1 MSIKG
6 LLLKWAQK
14 YKFTRELFQNYS
26 FRTIIFAAIAFL
38 INIGYAV
45 FNAVIGIINLSVWYG
60 ALAAYY
66 IVLSLMRGVILLY
79 RRKRDAY
86 EKKDGN
92 RIVLRDIKKY
102 RNCGILLI
110 LLPLCLSFAILDA
123 VQSHSSFSHP
133 GLMIYVAA
141 TYTTYKVTM
150 AIYNSVK
157 TRKVEDMTLK
167 VVRDINLA
175 DALVSILALQM
186 AMLREFSPDLNVD
199 FVNCLTGGAVCALTI
214 ALGIYMVAYGNH
226 KHKIMSC
233 HLVSDEATNQKND

>member
-1 MSIKG
+1 MKKERLRQWIEKH
-6 LLLKWAQK
+6 
-14 YKFTRELFQNYS
+14 KFTRELFNSYS
-26 FRTIIFAAIAFL
+26 FRTIIFSAIAFA
-38 INIGYAV
+38 INIAYAL
-45 FNAVIGIINLSVWYG
+45 FNAVIGIIDLSLWYG

-66 IVLSLMRGVILLY
+66 IMLALMRGGILLY
-79 RRKRDAY
+79 RRKRSVY
-86 EKKDGN
+86 EKQDGA
-92 RIVLRDIKKY
+92 RTVLRDIKKY

-123 VQSHSSFSHP
+123 VLSHSTFSHP

-141 TYTTYKVTM
+141 TYTAYKVTM

-157 TRKVEDMTLK
+157 TRKVDDMTIK
-167 VVRDINLA
+167 AVRDINLS

-226 KHKIMSC
+226 KYNK
-233 HLVSDEATNQKND
+233 VSRLLSGGTAKENIE